1 MPTPGNITA
10 FPALGKK
17 TSVFHNILTVCT
29 GNICRSPVAE
39 YLLRHEIALAGRKA
53 DVRSA
58 GIGALVDHPADDT
71 ALLVMDE
78 LGVPMQ
84 AHRARQIKVEHTRWA
99 DLILV
104 MQSHHL
110 EYVLSLDPTAP
121 WQNLSDGALEQTRNS
136 RPLPPGRRIASRR
149 LCPHPCRRRRLA
161 RPLLS
166 ASRRVVDV
174 LSLCI
179 CLEC

>member
-1 MPTPGNITA
+1 M
-10 FPALGKK
+10 
-17 TSVFHNILTVCT
+17 FHNILTVCT

-39 YLLRHEIALAGRKA
+39 YLLRHEIAQAGRKA

-58 GIGALVDHPADDT
+58 GIGALVDHPADET
-71 ALLVMDE
+71 ALKVMDE

-110 EYVLSLDPTAP
+110 EYVLSMDPTARGKTFLMGHWSKREVP
-121 WQNLSDGALEQTRNS
+121 DPYRKGEAAHRAAYDLIRADAVAWL
-136 RPLPPGRRIASRR
+136 GRF
-149 LCPHPCRRRRLA
+149 
-161 RPLLS
+161 
-166 ASRRVVDV
+166 
-174 LSLCI
+174 
-179 CLEC
+179 

>member
-110 EYVLSLDPTAP
+110 EYVLSLDPTARGKTFLMGRWNKREIP
-121 WQNLSDGALEQTRNS
+121 DPYRQGDASHRAAYAL
-136 RPLPPGRRIASRR
+136 IHADAAAW
-149 LCPHPCRRRRLA
+149 LA
-161 RPLLS
+161 RF
-166 ASRRVVDV
+166 
-174 LSLCI
+174 
-179 CLEC
+179 

>member
-1 MPTPGNITA
+1 M
-10 FPALGKK
+10 
-17 TSVFHNILTVCT
+17 FHNILTVCT

-58 GIGALVDHPADDT
+58 GIGALVDHPADET
-71 ALLVMDE
+71 ALMVMDE

-110 EYVLSLDPTAP
+110 EYVLSMDPTARGKTFLMGHWSKREVP
-121 WQNLSDGALEQTRNS
+121 DPYRKGEAAHRAAYELIRADAVAWL
-136 RPLPPGRRIASRR
+136 GRF
-149 LCPHPCRRRRLA
+149 
-161 RPLLS
+161 
-166 ASRRVVDV
+166 
-174 LSLCI
+174 
-179 CLEC
+179 

>member
-1 MPTPGNITA
+1 M
-10 FPALGKK
+10 
-17 TSVFHNILTVCT
+17 FHNILTVCT

-39 YLLRHEIALAGRKA
+39 YLLRHEIAQAGRKA

-58 GIGALVDHPADDT
+58 GIGALVDHPADET
-71 ALLVMDE
+71 ALKVMDE

-110 EYVLSLDPTAP
+110 EYVLSMDPTARGKTFLMGHWSKKREVP
-121 WQNLSDGALEQTRNS
+121 DPYRKGEAAHRAAYDLIRADAVAWL
-136 RPLPPGRRIASRR
+136 GRF
-149 LCPHPCRRRRLA
+149 
-161 RPLLS
+161 
-166 ASRRVVDV
+166 
-174 LSLCI
+174 
-179 CLEC
+179 